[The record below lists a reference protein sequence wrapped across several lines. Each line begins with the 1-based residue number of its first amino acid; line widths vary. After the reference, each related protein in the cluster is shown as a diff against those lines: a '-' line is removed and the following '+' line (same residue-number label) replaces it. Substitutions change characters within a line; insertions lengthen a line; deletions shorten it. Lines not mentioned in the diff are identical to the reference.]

1 MMTVLMIIT
10 MGTMIIT
17 MNTMITTIISMIIR
31 LFWDGGSGV
40 GRERQHGPHP
50 WRTNACNH
58 YDDNEHDGNYHDHD
72 DYDDDDYD
80 DNEHDHYDGMMRMI
94 KRTTMIMTTQSQ
106 IPNAPS

>member
-1 MMTVLMIIT
+1 MLMIIM

-17 MNTMITTIISMIIR
+17 MNTMIITITIITLIIR

-58 YDDNEHDGNYHDHD
+58 YDDNEHDGNY
-72 DYDDDDYD
+72 Y
-80 DNEHDHYDGMMRMI
+80 NHDHYDDYEQDHYNDYDEDDQDDNDDHDNSI
-94 KRTTMIMTTQSQ
+94 QNT
-106 IPNAPS
+106 